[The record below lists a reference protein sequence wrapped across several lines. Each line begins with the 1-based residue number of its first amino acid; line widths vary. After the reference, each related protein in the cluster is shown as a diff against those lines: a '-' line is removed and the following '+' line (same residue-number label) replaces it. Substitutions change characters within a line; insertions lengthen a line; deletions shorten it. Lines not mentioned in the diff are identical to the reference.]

1 MEKDLAELNLI
12 DLISEK
18 HLGLRKIVS
27 DLDDNQLNKT
37 ETHIL
42 SILEAHNYLSISQI
56 SRRIHLSRQGTHK
69 SVQSLL
75 LRELIATVNIK
86 DNQRDRYLK
95 ITPKGLECNQQLLEI
110 KMELEQRIQKKL
122 GKEKLALI
130 KTIFQE
136 NWLD

>member
-1 MEKDLAELNLI
+1 MHK
-12 DLISEK
+12 
-18 HLGLRKIVS
+18 
-27 DLDDNQLNKT
+27 
-37 ETHIL
+37 ET
-42 SILEAHNYLSISQI
+42 

-75 LRELIATVNIK
+75 LREFIATVNIK